1 MKTEKIYELII
12 IGTGPAGITAGIYA
26 YRKNLDFLIIASERG
41 GQVSKAFLVENYPG
55 FPEISGINLADKF
68 LTHLKKFN
76 INPIEKEI
84 TKIEKHE
91 GIFKLTSDNA
101 EIYKSKSVLIT
112 SGSKPR
118 ILKVKG
124 EKEFLGKGVSYCVT
138 CDGPLFKNKKVAVIG
153 GGNSGFGAAQW
164 LSDYCSKV
172 YIFESNEKSSADEK
186 IQKEVTDVGVE
197 IITSANI
204 IEIKGEKFVET
215 LLFEMG
221 PTKSQKE
228 IEVDGVFIEI
238 GYIPTSSFVNSL
250 ADFNKFGEIKVDL
263 STFQTK
269 TPGLFAA
276 GDVIEFPFK
285 QIVIAAGQGSS
296 AALSA
301 YKFLKNSV

>member
-1 MKTEKIYELII
+1 MKKEKIYDLII
-12 IGTGPAGITAGIYA
+12 IGTGPAGITAAIYA
-26 YRKNLDFLIIASERG
+26 FRKNLDFLIIGSEKG

-55 FPEISGINLADKF
+55 FPEISGMDLTNKF
-68 LTHLKKFN
+68 FDHIKKFN
-76 INPIEKEI
+76 IKPIEEEI
-84 TKIEKHE
+84 TKIEKQ
-91 GIFKLTSDNA
+91 GDIFKLINKKSKA
-101 EIYKSKSVLIT
+101 YKSKAVLIA

-118 ILKVKG
+118 ILNVKG

-172 YIFESNEKSSADEK
+172 YIFENSEKPKADEK
-186 IQKEVTDVGVE
+186 IQKDVQDIGVDV
-197 IITSANI
+197 ITNADI
-204 IEIKGEKFVET
+204 KEIKGDNFVKG
-215 LLFEMG
+215 LVFEN
-221 PTKSQKE
+221 KKNKE
-228 IEVDGVFIEI
+228 IKEVEVDGIFIEI

-250 ADFNKFGEIKVDL
+250 ADFNEFGEIKVDL

-276 GDVIEFPFK
+276 GDVVEFPFK

-301 YKFLKNSV
+301 YKFLRNSV